1 MFCPKCGTEIRNG
14 ISFCPKC
21 GVKIQSQTEKSLD
34 VNKKTLDYFNAKDYL
49 LRLKQL
55 ISTVKKIPKKMVAGI
70 VAVVVVGLI
79 AVNLLGHPSTK
90 NLDVEELAQEYFEN
104 NIVENK
110 DMYRICFD
118 YMMDDLSDRI
128 KANAGLL
135 LKTAGF
141 TPMFTKQ
148 RDAQDCA
155 DSAMILIKS
164 YFSSDKSSQKEL
176 VKAVTQYSSIEIGDM
191 SKENDIVT
199 ASVTIQY
206 LDITSVDKAM
216 MENATTL
223 VGFSR
228 IMARAKDLTQE
239 VIRGKAGFI
248 VEAFKDTAENSE
260 ERKSS
265 TGIMEFSYDKKR
277 KKWFVNY
284 VDNNLLNAYYG
295 METR

>member
-21 GVKIQSQTEKSLD
+21 GVKIQNQTEKSPD

-79 AVNLLGHPSTK
+79 AVNLLGHPSTR

-110 DMYRICFD
+110 DMYQICFD

-128 KANAGLL
+128 KANAGVL

-141 TPMFTKQ
+141 TPMFRKQ
-148 RDAQDCA
+148 TDAQSHA
-155 DSAMILIKS
+155 DSAMRLIKN

-176 VKAVTQYSSIEIGDM
+176 VKTVTQYSSIEIEDM
-191 SKENDIVT
+191 SKENDIIT

-206 LDITSVDKAM
+206 LDITSVDKTM
-216 MENATTL
+216 LENATTL
-223 VGFSR
+223 VGFSK
-228 IMARAKDLTQE
+228 IMAKAEDLTQE
-239 VIRGKAGFI
+239 VIWGKARFI
-248 VEAFKDTAENSE
+248 VDAFKDTAENSE

>member
-21 GVKIQSQTEKSLD
+21 GGKIQNQTEKSPD
-34 VNKKTLDYFNAKDYL
+34 VNKKTLDYFNAEDYL

-55 ISTVKKIPKKMVAGI
+55 IITVKKIPKKMVAGI

-104 NIVENK
+104 NMVENK
-110 DMYRICFD
+110 DMYQTCFD

-216 MENATTL
+216 LESATTL

-228 IMARAKDLTQE
+228 IMARAKGLTQE

-248 VEAFKDTAENSE
+248 VDAFKDTAECSE

>member
-21 GVKIQSQTEKSLD
+21 GVKIQSQTEKSPD

-49 LRLKQL
+49 LRLKHL

-70 VAVVVVGLI
+70 VTVVVVGLI

-110 DMYRICFD
+110 DMYQICFD

-248 VEAFKDTAENSE
+248 VEAFKDTAECSE

-295 METR
+295 MEIR